1 MEDKKQIYHVGLD
14 IGSTTVKAI
23 AIDPEGKVAYSAYRR
38 HHAEVR
44 AVLEQLLEEL
54 LDTIGDA
61 QCTIE
66 ITGSGGL
73 QLAERLQI
81 PFVQEVVAVVG
92 AVRQLYP
99 QTDVIIE
106 LGGEDAKLVYLT
118 GGVEQRMN
126 GICAGGTGA
135 FIDQMASL
143 LQTDAAGLDV
153 LAKDAHTKYPI
164 AARCGVFAKTDIQP
178 LINDGVARED
188 LAISIFQ
195 AVVDQTISGLACGR
209 RIKGKVAFLGG
220 PLHFLPRLRERFA
233 DTLHLT
239 PEETIVPE
247 NAHLF
252 AARGAAIHGMKG
264 DAVSL
269 KELRAGLANVGTGME
284 LEHLPCLFET
294 EADLE
299 AFRERQRSNRVP
311 RKELSEF
318 HGNCFLGID
327 GGSTT
332 TKMTLLSEDGELL
345 YSYYGNN
352 KGDPVGCVKEAMRG
366 LSRVMPKDAKI
377 VHACSTGYGEKLL
390 KEAFGLDEGEVETI
404 AHYYAARFVEPK
416 ADCIID
422 IGGQDMK
429 CIRIKNGSVDSILLN
444 EACSSGCGSFIEN
457 FADSLGYTAESFSEL
472 ALKARMPLDLGTR
485 CTIFMNSNV
494 KQAQKEGAA
503 VEDIAAGLAYSVVKN
518 ALFKVIR
525 MTDPAM
531 LGEHIIAQGGTF
543 LSDAILRCFEL
554 VSGREVVR
562 PAEAGLM
569 GALGAALIA
578 KERWNGGASTM
589 LSFEEI
595 EELTFTTTQSRCQGC
610 QNRCRLTVGHFS
622 NGHRYI
628 TGNRCERVVG
638 GGGKANPAPNLF
650 EYKRKR
656 MFAYPPLEP
665 VEAKRGVIGIPRV
678 LNMYENYPFWAVF
691 FKRLG
696 FRVVLSPFS
705 DQKLYRL
712 GMDSIPSESECYP
725 AKMVHGHIAWLVEQ
739 GVEQIFY
746 PCVFYERK
754 ETASAQN
761 HYNCPMVISYPENI
775 RNNMQVLS
783 ERQVKLYTP
792 FIAFTDE
799 HVLAKCL
806 EGVMQEHFAIGKKET
821 RKAVRAAWAE
831 LLACKA
837 DVLEEGRKTVA
848 WLKEHDAHGL
858 VLAGR
863 PYHLDP
869 EINHGIPEM
878 VHSLGFAVLTEDSV
892 AGLGELKSGL
902 RVTNQWMYHARLY
915 AAAEYVAG
923 EDHLDLIQFNSFG
936 CGLDA
941 ITADQVRDLL
951 EQRDKLYALL
961 KIDEVSNLGA
971 ARIRVRSMAAAIRAR
986 KGNAKKQAAAPLE
999 YKRVEYTREMNEAGY
1014 TILCPEMS
1022 PHHFELAKE
1031 AFRVCG
1037 YRLELMKN
1045 ENRNVIDMGQRY
1057 VNHDACY
1064 PAMIVTGQIMDAVS
1078 SGNYD
1083 TKRLAVLM
1091 VQTGGGCRASNY
1103 VGFIR
1108 KALKEGGYGH
1118 IPVIS
1123 LNVNGMETNSGF
1135 SPTAKL
1141 LYLVMQAAMYGD
1153 LLTNLLY
1160 HARPYEPEE
1169 GIAEKLYRKWQGIC
1183 KQSIASG
1190 KGGMSAFYKNCR
1202 QMVQEFDR
1210 LELREDIRRPRV
1222 GIVGE
1227 VLVKYMPLANEHLAD
1242 QLEKEGAEVVMPEIV
1257 TFLEYC
1263 FSGAIYRGKRLGKSR
1278 KAAMAARLGLGLVDS
1293 IKKKVDKILEQSR
1306 HFTPAARL
1314 SQIREYALEILQQG
1328 NQTGEGWFL
1337 PGEMIELIHQ
1347 GVNNIVCVQPFGCL
1361 PNHIVGKGVTKKIK
1375 EKYPQANIV
1384 AIDYDPSASKV
1395 NQLNRLRLML
1405 EVAEEQLQ
1413 KEVG

>member
-1 MEDKKQIYHVGLD
+1 MEENKKIYHVGLD
-14 IGSTTVKAI
+14 IGSTTVKVV
-23 AIDPEGKVAYSAYRR
+23 AIDPEGKVVYSEYRR

-44 AVLEQLLEEL
+44 QVLEQLLGEL
-54 LDTIGDA
+54 MDTIGNA

-143 LQTDAAGLDV
+143 IQTDAAGLDL
-153 LAKDAHTKYPI
+153 LAKDAHAKYPI

-209 RIKGKVAFLGG
+209 RIKGRVAFLGG

-233 DTLHLT
+233 DTLHLG
-239 PEETIVPE
+239 PDEQIVPE
-247 NAHLF
+247 NGHLF
-252 AARGAAIHGMKG
+252 AAHGAAIHGQRG
-264 DAVSL
+264 GAVSL
-269 KELRAGLANVGTGME
+269 GEIRENLKHVGTGME
-284 LEHLPCLFET
+284 LEHLQCLFET

-299 AFRERQRSNRVP
+299 AFRERQRSNKAP
-311 RKELSEF
+311 AGDIKEY

-332 TKMTLLSEDGELL
+332 TKMALLSEDGKLL

-352 KGDPVGCVKEAMRG
+352 KGDPVGCVKEAIRG
-366 LSRVMPKDAKI
+366 LAEVMPKDAKI
-377 VHACSTGYGEKLL
+377 AHACSTGYGEKLL

-404 AHYYAARFVEPK
+404 AHYYAARFVDPE

-457 FADSLGYTAESFSEL
+457 FADSMGYTAKSFSEL
-472 ALKARMPLDLGTR
+472 ALKSKMPLDLGTR

-525 MTDPAM
+525 MTDPKQ

-554 VSGREVVR
+554 VSGREVIR

-569 GALGAALIA
+569 GAMGAALIA
-578 KERWNGGASTM
+578 KERWTGGVSSM

-595 EELTFTTTQSRCQGC
+595 ADLTFTTSQSRCKGC
-610 QNRCRLTVGHFS
+610 QNRCRLTIGQFS

-638 GGGKANPAPNLF
+638 GGGKKNDAPNLF
-650 EYKRKR
+650 EFKRKR
-656 MFAYPPLEP
+656 MFDYEPLEATQAP
-665 VEAKRGVIGIPRV
+665 RGVIGIPRV
-678 LNMYENYPFWAVF
+678 LNMYENYPFWAEF
-691 FKRLG
+691 FKHLG

-725 AKMVHGHIAWLVEQ
+725 AKMVHGHITWLVEQ
-739 GVEQIFY
+739 GVDRIFY
-746 PCVFYERK
+746 PCVYYERK
-754 ETASAQN
+754 ENANAQN
-761 HYNCPMVISYPENI
+761 HYNCPMVISYPENV
-775 RNNMQVLS
+775 RNNMQIIS
-783 ERQVKLYTP
+783 EKNINLISP

-799 HVLAKCL
+799 QVLTKCL
-806 EGVMQEHFAIGKKET
+806 ESVMHENFEISKKEV
-821 RKAVRAAWAE
+821 REAVHIGWEA
-831 LLACKA
+831 LLKCKA
-837 DVLEEGRKTVA
+837 DITEEGRKTVA
-848 WLKEHDAHGL
+848 WLKEHKAHGI

-878 VHSLGFAVLTEDSV
+878 IQSLGFAVLTEDSV
-892 AGLGELKSGL
+892 AALAEVESGL
-902 RVTNQWMYHARLY
+902 RVTNQWTYHARLY
-915 AAAEYVAG
+915 AAAEYVATQ
-923 EDHLDLIQFNSFG
+923 EVLDLIQLNSFG

-941 ITADQVRDLL
+941 VTADQVRELL
-951 EQRDKLYALL
+951 EKRNRLYALL
-961 KIDEVSNLGA
+961 KIDEISNLGA
-971 ARIRVRSMAAAIRAR
+971 ARIRVRSLAAAIRSR
-986 KGNAKKQAAAPLE
+986 DCGPQTKVTPVE
-999 YKRVEYTREMNEAGY
+999 YRRVEYTKEMNDAGY

-1022 PHHFELAKE
+1022 PHHFELAKA
-1031 AFRVCG
+1031 AFETCG
-1037 YRLELMKN
+1037 YRLALMKN
-1045 ENRNVIDMGQRY
+1045 ENHNVIDMGQRY

-1078 SGNYD
+1078 SGDYD
-1083 TKRLAVLM
+1083 TKRLAVMM

-1135 SPTAKL
+1135 TPSVTL
-1141 LYLVMQAAMYGD
+1141 LYKVMQAAMYGD
-1153 LLTNLLY
+1153 LMANMRY
-1160 HARPYEPEE
+1160 HAKAYEVEE
-1169 GIAEKLYRKWQGIC
+1169 GATEAMYEKWQKKCIE
-1183 KQSIASG
+1183 SIRQHSS
-1190 KGGMSAFYKNCR
+1190 MHTFYKLCR
-1202 QMVQEFDR
+1202 QMVNDFDSI
-1210 LELREDIRRPRV
+1210 ELRTDIVKPKV

-1242 QLEKEGAEVVMPEIV
+1242 QLEKEGAEVVMTEMV

-1263 FSGAIYRGKRLGKSR
+1263 FSGAIYRGKKLGKSK
-1278 KAAMAARLGLGLVDS
+1278 KAAMAARFGLGLVDS
-1293 IKKKVDKILEQSR
+1293 IKKKTDKMLEESK
-1306 HFTPAARL
+1306 HFTPAGRL
-1314 SQIREYALEILQQG
+1314 SQIKNFAMEILQQG
-1328 NQTGEGWFL
+1328 NQTGEGWYL

-1361 PNHIVGKGVTKKIK
+1361 PNHIVGKGVTKKVK
-1375 EKYPQANIV
+1375 EKYPEANIV

-1405 EVAEEQLQ
+1405 EVAQETLRNE
-1413 KEVG
+1413 KVK